1 MAFNYLMYSASVLY
15 FICYLPELYANYKNK
30 NANIYN
36 IPEKFIMLIA
46 TILAFSY
53 AIINNNTELITNYGP
68 ILVLDLLALGMRCY
82 YVYHNK
88 FIIIIDSSEKTNND
102 IILFLKDTSLELD
115 NIIDSFNVKIEDE

>member
-36 IPEKFIMLIA
+36 VPEKFIMLIA

-68 ILVLDLLALGMRCY
+68 ILLLDSLALGMRCY
-82 YVYHNK
+82 YAYYNK
-88 FIIIIDSSEKTNND
+88 SLVIIGSSSENNNHD
-102 IILFLKDTSLELD
+102 IVLFLKDTSLELD
-115 NIIDSFNVKIEDE
+115 NIIDTFSIKIEE

>member
-36 IPEKFIMLIA
+36 VPEKFIMLIA

-68 ILVLDLLALGMRCY
+68 ILLLDSLALGMRCY
-82 YVYHNK
+82 YAYNNK
-88 FIIIIDSSEKTNND
+88 SLVIIGSSSENNNHD
-102 IILFLKDTSLELD
+102 IVLFLKDTSLELD
-115 NIIDSFNVKIEDE
+115 NIIDTFSIKIEE

>member
-36 IPEKFIMLIA
+36 VPEKFIMLIA
-46 TILAFSY
+46 TFLAFSY

-68 ILVLDLLALGMRCY
+68 ILLLDSLALGMRCY
-82 YVYHNK
+82 YAYYNK
-88 FIIIIDSSEKTNND
+88 SLVIIGSSSENNNHD
-102 IILFLKDTSLELD
+102 IVLFLKDTSLELD
-115 NIIDSFNVKIEDE
+115 NIIDTFSIKIEE